1 MALTDPPARRGLL
14 FVLSSPSGAGK
25 STIARKLLNADGHI
39 CMSISATTRPM
50 RPGDK
55 DGADYHFVNE
65 QAFRKMAGH
74 GAFLEWAYVFC
85 QRHGTPRAPVDALL
99 DEGQE
104 QIGQAHTKKREGRYE
119 KN

>member
-50 RPGDK
+50 RPGEK
-55 DGADYHFVNE
+55 DGVDYHFVNE
-65 QAFRKMAGH
+65 QAFRKMAGD
-74 GAFLEWAYVFC
+74 GAFLEWAHVFGHRYGTDRK
-85 QRHGTPRAPVDALL
+85 RHRL
-99 DEGQE
+99 
-104 QIGQAHTKKREGRYE
+104 
-119 KN
+119 NSSN